1 MYVVVQLLSHVR
13 SFATPCT
20 AAFQAPLSITI
31 SWSLLKLMSIESMM
45 PSNHLTWCCPLLLL
59 PSIFPSIRVF
69 SNELA
74 LCIKWPKYWSFSF
87 NTSPSNEYS
96 NEHCLCLSYFTHSLS
111 FFFLTWTIFKVF
123 TEFVS
128 KLLLL
133 YNFVS
138 WLQGIQDLSSPTRNW
153 TPTSCIGRWS
163 LFHWIIREVPLIS
176 LLVRWFLT
184 CLSDS
189 LDVCDLES
197 GERLEME
204 NQKNGQKGG
213 RKRRDQ
219 SLSQW

>member
-1 MYVVVQLLSHVR
+1 
-13 SFATPCT
+13 
-20 AAFQAPLSITI
+20 
-31 SWSLLKLMSIESMM
+31 MSIESMM
-45 PSNHLTWCCPLLLL
+45 PSNHLILCHPLLLL
-59 PSIFPSIRVF
+59 PSIFPTSGPMGWYKYSSLKETVEGEIKEGEIKNQKKKWSIENAFFGFGGSFATENSKV
-69 SNELA
+69 
-74 LCIKWPKYWSFSF
+74 KYLNFSF
-87 NTSPSNEYS
+87 KYS
-96 NEHCLCLSYFTHSLS
+96 
-111 FFFLTWTIFKVF
+111 TIFKVF
-123 TEFVS
+123 TEFVAT
-128 KLLLL
+128 LLLL
-133 YNFVS
+133 YTLVS